1 MTRAEAREFLINL
14 GVTEPT
20 EAQVSL
26 YLNSVNANRQQP
38 APQPN
43 PQNNAELERLR
54 GIEQQY
60 QTLLDQNNGVGDQI
74 AELNQKLN
82 KRVAVSILEKSGF
95 VEDDYKDFLDSL
107 IGGTEEETAK
117 RAEAL
122 AKAMTGK
129 LDSQKSSLEKQFE
142 EEKKKWTPD
151 PNGVGGGTEDKRTQA
166 EKIASNLF
174 GNKKQENNILSHYV
188 GGK

>member
-1 MTRAEAREFLINL
+1 MTRAEAREFLVNL

-20 EAQVSL
+20 EAQITV

-43 PQNNAELERLR
+43 PQNNDELERLR

-60 QTLLDQNNGVGDQI
+60 QLLLEQNNGVGDQI

-82 KRVAVSILEKSGF
+82 RRAAVSILDKNGF
-95 VEDDYKDFLDSL
+95 TEADYKDFIDSL
-107 IGGTEEETAK
+107 IGGTEEETVK

-122 AKAMTGK
+122 AKAMTGR
-129 LDSQKSSLEKQFE
+129 LEGQKSSLEKQFE

-151 PNGVGGGTEDKRTQA
+151 PNGVGGGQDDKPADVKNA
-166 EKIASNLF
+166 EAINFGGLASNAQASRDF
-174 GNKKQENNILSHYV
+174 YK
-188 GGK
+188 

>member
-1 MTRAEAREFLINL
+1 MTRAEAREFLIQL
-14 GVTEPT
+14 GVAEPT

-26 YLNSVNANRQQP
+26 YLNTANANRQQP

-82 KRVAVSILEKSGF
+82 RRAAVSILEKSGF
-95 VEDDYKDFLDSL
+95 AEADYKDFIDSL
-107 IGGTEEETAK
+107 IGGTEEETIK

-122 AKAMTGK
+122 AKAMTGR

-142 EEKKKWTPD
+142 DEKKKWTPD
-151 PNGVGGGTEDKRTQA
+151 PNGVGGVHDDKPADVKNAESINFGGLAPNAQA
-166 EKIASNLF
+166 SRDFYK
-174 GNKKQENNILSHYV
+174 
-188 GGK
+188 

>member
-1 MTRAEAREFLINL
+1 MTRAEAREFLVNL

-20 EAQVSL
+20 EAQITV

-107 IGGTEEETAK
+107 IGGTEEETTK

>member
-1 MTRAEAREFLINL
+1 MTRAEARAFLIEL
-14 GVTEPT
+14 GVAEPT

-26 YLNSVNANRQQP
+26 YLNTANANRQQ
-38 APQPN
+38 QQQ

-60 QTLLDQNNGVGDQI
+60 QTLLNENNGADDRI
-74 AELNQKLN
+74 AELNQRLN
-82 KRVAVSILEKSGF
+82 RRAAVGILEKSGL
-95 VEDDYKDFLDSL
+95 VEADYKDFIDSL
-107 IGGTEEETAK
+107 IGGTEEETVK

-129 LDSQKSSLEKQFE
+129 LDSQKSSLEQQFE

-151 PNGVGGGTEDKRTQA
+151 PNGVGGGQEDKPADVKNA
-166 EKIASNLF
+166 ESINF
-174 GNKKQENNILSHYV
+174 GGLAQNAQSSRDFYK
-188 GGK
+188 

>member
-38 APQPN
+38 APQSN

-95 VEDDYKDFLDSL
+95 AEDDYKDFLDSL
-107 IGGTEEETAK
+107 IGGTEEETTK

-122 AKAMTGK
+122 AKAMKVK

-151 PNGVGGGTEDKRTQA
+151 PNGVGGGQDDKPADVKNA
-166 EKIASNLF
+166 EAINFGGLASNAQASRDF
-174 GNKKQENNILSHYV
+174 YK
-188 GGK
+188 

>member
-20 EAQVSL
+20 EAQVSQ
-26 YLNSVNANRQQP
+26 YLDSVNANRQQP

-43 PQNNAELERLR
+43 PQNNVELERLR
-54 GIEQQY
+54 GIEQKY
-60 QTLLDQNNGVGDQI
+60 KTLIDENKGVGAQI

-107 IGGTEEETAK
+107 ICGTEEETTK

-129 LDSQKSSLEKQFE
+129 LDSQKSALEKQFE

-151 PNGVGGGTEDKRTQA
+151 PNGVGGGQDDKPADVKNA
-166 EKIASNLF
+166 EAINFGGLASNAQASRDF
-174 GNKKQENNILSHYV
+174 YK
-188 GGK
+188 

>member
-1 MTRAEAREFLINL
+1 MTRAEAREFLIQL
-14 GVTEPT
+14 GVAEPT

-26 YLNSVNANRQQP
+26 YLNTANANKQQQP
-38 APQPN
+38 TPQPN

-60 QTLLDQNNGVGDQI
+60 QALLEQNNGVGDQI

-82 KRVAVSILEKSGF
+82 RRAAVSILEKNGF
-95 VEDDYKDFLDSL
+95 AEADYKDFIDSL
-107 IGGTEEETAK
+107 IGGTEEETIK

-122 AKAMTGK
+122 AKAMTGR
-129 LDSQKSSLEKQFE
+129 LDSQKSSLEQQFE

-151 PNGVGGGTEDKRTQA
+151 PNGTGGSPEEKPADVKNAESINFGGLAKNAQA
-166 EKIASNLF
+166 SRDFYK
-174 GNKKQENNILSHYV
+174 
-188 GGK
+188 